1 MSGGMVRNAP
11 ATRSRC
17 IRICRKDGLFIGLG
31 CLGNESRMQSNRCL
45 LLLIKNKI
53 YITYGKHII
62 YQDFA
67 DTAKY
72 LRAAAGIKSLGVA
85 NPVPPKN
92 ANHIN

>member
-17 IRICRKDGLFIGLG
+17 IRICRKDGLFLGLG
-31 CLGNESRMQSNRCL
+31 CLGNEMENAIKQMF
-45 LLLIKNKI
+45 LLLIRHKI

-67 DTAKY
+67 DTAFHSCWY
-72 LRAAAGIKSLGVA
+72 Q
-85 NPVPPKN
+85 
-92 ANHIN
+92 